1 MKLSRVRAADWLAG
15 IGGVGLFV
23 ALWVH
28 WYGVGVAAL
37 IQTRGA
43 AGTLVTEALVPK
55 ANYQGGGGVIAI
67 LNTFAVSDITAW
79 QAFSE
84 LDVLLALLALPAIG
98 VPISAAL
105 SKVPTAPV
113 AFTVVA
119 TCASFLA
126 VLLVLFRLLDQPGSN
141 ELVAV
146 RYGAWIGLAGAL
158 VAFVGSWLAMG
169 DEATAGGRAAQLPGA
184 PP

>member
-15 IGGVGLFV
+15 IGGLVLF
-23 ALWVH
+23 ASLWLH
-28 WYGVGVAAL
+28 WYGFDAAAL

-55 ANYQGGGGVIAI
+55 ANYQGGGGGITI

-98 VPISAAL
+98 VPTSAAL
-105 SKVPTAPV
+105 SPVPPAPV
-113 AFTVVA
+113 AFPVVA

-158 VAFVGSWLAMG
+158 VAFVRSRVGV
-169 DEATAGGRAAQLPGA
+169 AGED
-184 PP
+184 PPRSASA

>member
-1 MKLSRVRAADWLAG
+1 MKLSRVRSADWLAG
-15 IGGVGLFV
+15 IGGLVLF
-23 ALWVH
+23 ASLWLK
-28 WYGVGVAAL
+28 WYGIDDNAF
-37 IQTRGA
+37 
-43 AGTLVTEALVPK
+43 
-55 ANYQGGGGVIAI
+55 GGVVTGQGNVPSA
-67 LNTFAVSDITAW
+67 SAW
-79 QAFSE
+79 QAFTE
-84 LDVLLALLALPAIG
+84 IDVLLALFALPAIG

-146 RYGAWIGLAGAL
+146 KYGAWIGLVGAV
-158 VAFVGSWLAMG
+158 VALVGSWLAMA
-169 DEATAGGRAAQLPGA
+169 DEHTPGAVPPQLPVRPA
-184 PP
+184 P

>member
-1 MKLSRVRAADWLAG
+1 MRDGCYDSQARLEDMNRAGVLASLCFPSFPRFCG
-15 IGGVGLFV
+15 
-23 ALWVH
+23 
-28 WYGVGVAAL
+28 
-37 IQTRGA
+37 
-43 AGTLVTEALVPK
+43 
-55 ANYQGGGGVIAI
+55 
-67 LNTFAVSDITAW
+67 

-84 LDVLLALLALPAIG
+84 IDVLLALFALPAIG

-119 TCASFLA
+119 TCSSFLA

-146 RYGAWIGLAGAL
+146 EYGAWIGLAGAVL
-158 VAFVGSWLAMG
+158 ALVGSWLAMADDHTPG
-169 DEATAGGRAAQLPGA
+169 AVPPQLPVRPA
-184 PP
+184 P

>member
-1 MKLSRVRAADWLAG
+1 MKLSRVRSADWLAG
-15 IGGVGLFV
+15 IGGLVLFV
-23 ALWVH
+23 SLWLH
-28 WYGVGVAAL
+28 WYGFDADALTDGPTIAA
-37 IQTRGA
+37 IGSTS
-43 AGTLVTEALVPK
+43 VP
-55 ANYQGGGGVIAI
+55 
-67 LNTFAVSDITAW
+67 DITAW

-84 LDVLLALLALPAIG
+84 IDVLLALFALPAIG

-146 RYGAWIGLAGAL
+146 RYGAWIGLAGAVL
-158 VAFVGSWLAMG
+158 ALVGSWLAMA
-169 DEATAGGRAAQLPGA
+169 DEHTPGA
-184 PP
+184 VPPQLTVRPAP

>member
-1 MKLSRVRAADWLAG
+1 MNLTRVRPADWLAG
-15 IGGVGLFV
+15 IGGLILFV
-23 ALWVH
+23 SLWLK
-28 WYGVGVAAL
+28 WYGIDDSAF
-37 IQTRGA
+37 
-43 AGTLVTEALVPK
+43 
-55 ANYQGGGGVIAI
+55 GGVVAGQG
-67 LNTFAVSDITAW
+67 NVPSASAW
-79 QAFSE
+79 QALSE
-84 LDVLLALLALPAIG
+84 IDVLLALIALPAIG

-146 RYGAWIGLAGAL
+146 KYGAWIALVGAL
-158 VAFVGSWLAMG
+158 LAFVGSWLAMA
-169 DEATAGGRAAQLPGA
+169 DEHTPGA
-184 PP
+184 VPPRLPIRPAP

>member
-1 MKLSRVRAADWLAG
+1 MKLSRVRSADWLAG
-15 IGGVGLFV
+15 IGGLVLFV
-23 ALWVH
+23 SLWLH
-28 WYGVGVAAL
+28 WYGIDPSAFKSVGGEPPAATHFL
-37 IQTRGA
+37 VSGD
-43 AGTLVTEALVPK
+43 AGVLSVLH
-55 ANYQGGGGVIAI
+55 
-67 LNTFAVSDITAW
+67 TFAVSDATAW

-113 AFTVVA
+113 AFTVVS

-126 VLLVLFRLLDQPGSN
+126 VLLVLFRIVNQPGSN

-146 RYGAWIGLAGAL
+146 KYGAWIGLAGAVL
-158 VAFVGSWLAMG
+158 AFVGSWLAMA
-169 DEATAGGRAAQLPGA
+169 DEHTPGA
-184 PP
+184 VPPRLPIRPAP

>member
-1 MKLSRVRAADWLAG
+1 MNLSRVRAADWLAG
-15 IGGVGLFV
+15 IGGLILFV
-23 ALWVH
+23 SLWLP
-28 WYGVGVAAL
+28 WYGIDPSAFGGVV
-37 IQTRGA
+37 
-43 AGTLVTEALVPK
+43 AGQGGVPDATGWEAL
-55 ANYQGGGGVIAI
+55 
-67 LNTFAVSDITAW
+67 
-79 QAFSE
+79 SE
-84 LDVLLALLALPAIG
+84 IDVLLALFALPVIG

-146 RYGAWIGLAGAL
+146 KYGAWIAL
-158 VAFVGSWLAMG
+158 VGAVLAFVGSWLAMA
-169 DEATAGGRAAQLPGA
+169 DEHTPGA
-184 PP
+184 VPPRLPIRPAP